1 MLVTIYDKRNEPV
14 IINLNSIS
22 FIKAVDGFLFA
33 IGESFPHVWVRF
45 DDKHTECIE
54 MESYQDA
61 VEEVK
66 RISKFI
72 KE

>member
-22 FIKAVDGFLFA
+22 FIKAVDGFLFH
-33 IGESFPHVWVRF
+33 IGESFPHIWVYF

-54 MESYQDA
+54 M
-61 VEEVK
+61 
-66 RISKFI
+66 
-72 KE
+72 